1 MDSGLEYRKTL
12 PRDGYG
18 FQYWKT
24 SPRDGE
30 WILVPEDSTGMDNGF
45 YDWKTQHR
53 DGWWMLILEDT
64 TQGWIVDY
72 NMEDTTQG
80 WIVNS
85 STGGYRSGMDNG
97 F

>member
-1 MDSGLEYRKTL
+1 
-12 PRDGYG
+12 
-18 FQYWKT
+18 
-24 SPRDGE
+24 
-30 WILVPEDSTGMDNGF
+30 MDNGF

-64 TQGWIVDY
+64 TQGWIVDS